1 MEYKNKD
8 PAFPLYSADFL
19 VGVSEL
25 TMEERGQYI
34 TLLCF
39 QHQRGHLT
47 ERQMSSLGN
56 VSEYVLKHFERDEN
70 GLFYN
75 VRLEYE
81 IQKRRQYREQLK
93 INGRLGGRPPL
104 KPKENQMVFEEK
116 PNGFDLVNQKGNQN
130 ESSRVENENI
140 NENKDIDI
148 DNKKIGSGE
157 EEKKEKEERKSQ
169 TDIYIERFERFWKV
183 YPKKVGKGDARKI
196 WARLRPSE
204 ELTLRM
210 INAVEVAKKSVQWT
224 KDGGQY
230 IPNPSTWLNQA
241 RWEDELTPMKEEP
254 SSAQEPKSETDRWFE
269 EVYMEGRPFG

>member
-8 PAFPLYSADFL
+8 PAVLFFTSDFL
-19 VGVSEL
+19 SSTFLWSYEDVGK
-25 TMEERGQYI
+25 YI
-34 TLLCF
+34 RLLCL
-39 QHQRGHLT
+39 QHQQKGLT
-47 ERQMSSLGN
+47 ESDLDAICQGSDRVREKFQRGDDG
-56 VSEYVLKHFERDEN
+56 K
-70 GLFYN
+70 FYN
-75 VRLEYE
+75 LRMQME
-81 IQKRRQYREQLK
+81 IERRENYLMSQSEKGKKSAAARKLTAVEATVNTAVVTAVATQLQP
-93 INGRLGGRPPL
+93 GG
-104 KPKENQMVFEEK
+104 
-116 PNGFDLVNQKGNQN
+116 
-130 ESSRVENENI
+130 NENI

-169 TDIYIERFERFWKV
+169 TDIYIDRFERFWKG

-196 WARLRPSE
+196 WTRLRPSE

-210 INAVEVAKKSVQWT
+210 INAVEIAKKSVEWT

-230 IPNPSTWLNQA
+230 IPNPSTWLNQS